1 MMTRVPRAAPA
12 TRLVPAAGAVI
23 LALICGLAATFAPAP
38 VAAQS
43 GPLRIEITEGVIE
56 PVPIAIAPFIAETPD
71 AAKLAADITAVIAAD
86 LEGTG
91 LFRSIPASAFISPIT
106 SFDSPVSSP
115 TGR

>member
-12 TRLVPAAGAVI
+12 TRLFLAAGA
-23 LALICGLAATFAPAP
+23 LFCAMAATFAPAP

-56 PVPIAIAPFIAETPD
+56 PVPIAIAPFIAETAD

-91 LFRSIPASAFISPIT
+91 LFRSIPASAC
-106 SFDSPVSSP
+106 
-115 TGR
+115 